1 MIQILQVLIPL
12 IIGTVLYTSTL
23 LSKRKWLIAIGIV
36 TLISCPFFYSLI
48 NGQAYP
54 IINAINNLE
63 LYILFVWAFSGL
75 LVTIALIRIYIKIKV
90 QKH

>member
-23 LSKRKWLIAIGIV
+23 LSKWKWLIAIGIV
-36 TLISCPFFYSLI
+36 ILISCPFFYSLI
-48 NGQAYP
+48 NGQAFP
-54 IINAINNLE
+54 IIGAPINLE
-63 LYILFVWAFSGL
+63 LSIFFVWAFSGL
-75 LVTIALIRIYIKIKV
+75 LVTIALIRIYIKIRA